1 LSPLEIAGIT
11 LFLLVLFAGIFSI
24 VFGLPGT
31 VIILIDAILY
41 ALFTGFDKIGIKVL
55 IILLVISLLAEAL
68 DFALGIAGAARYG
81 TSGKG
86 IWASLIGGVTGAIV
100 MTPVL
105 YGFGAI
111 MGSFLGGFAG
121 VLIVELIHQSQLKPA
136 LRAGYGVMLGRFT
149 GMLVKGILAL
159 VMVTITLTTI
169 YS

>member
-1 LSPLEIAGIT
+1 MSPLEIAGIT

-41 ALFTGFDKIGIKVL
+41 ALFTGFDKIGIKIL
-55 IILLVISLLAEAL
+55 IILLFISLLAEAL

-86 IWASLIGGVTGAIV
+86 IWAALIGGVIGTIV

-111 MGSFLGGFAG
+111 MGSFFGGFAG

-159 VMVTITLTTI
+159 VMVTVTLTTI